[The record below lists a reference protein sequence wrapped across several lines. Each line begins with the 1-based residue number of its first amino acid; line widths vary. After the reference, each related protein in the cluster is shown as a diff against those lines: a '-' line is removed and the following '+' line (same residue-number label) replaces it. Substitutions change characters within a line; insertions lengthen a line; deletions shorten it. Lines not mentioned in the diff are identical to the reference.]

1 MGSEKRHF
9 WKNAYGVIL
18 SEEIEKL
25 NELSDFFRKMNAK
38 IILLR
43 FLKKAKSE
51 YDKFNFEEC
60 RKSLIKAYFADKKNP
75 VVYRGLGCINQFRG
89 KFNSAVRY
97 FNTGLKYSDKKEIEY
112 TLLGMVYYLQ
122 GKLDD
127 AIIYF
132 NLAIDVNDDYSP
144 AYEGRNQSLLEN
156 HLKVID
162 LQESLKKQF

>member
-1 MGSEKRHF
+1 M
-9 WKNAYGVIL
+9 

-97 FNTGLKYSDKKEIEY
+97 FNTGLKYSDKKVRDKILEQSVVEE
-112 TLLGMVYYLQ
+112 TAAEMAR
-122 GKLDD
+122 KDFLD
-127 AIIYF
+127 
-132 NLAIDVNDDYSP
+132 NL
-144 AYEGRNQSLLEN
+144 
-156 HLKVID
+156 
-162 LQESLKKQF
+162 